1 MTSSSVEI
9 ERLVASLEIDR
20 LVPECYEPYRPFVS
34 DAIGFFLNQL
44 SRPRRRNL
52 LAHLAALPEGLPAE
66 ALAVQV
72 LSACPTLHKLG
83 QILARHEALDP
94 ALRKQL
100 QQLEY
105 FESTSNTDRVMRVVR
120 RELGTSFGKYRIRLK
135 TDSLLQGSVADVV
148 QCEWQRPGR
157 KRVHR
162 AVLKVL
168 RPGIEAQVRDELV
181 ILVNLA
187 DYLDSR
193 REAYD
198 LPSFEYRK
206 MLETVR
212 DLLMNETLLHE
223 EQTHLQQAD
232 LFYDADANVRIPKKL
247 SFSTPRVTAMEWID
261 GVKVTEPSRL
271 AGNFTPVPAPQM
283 AARVLDS
290 LISKVVFS
298 RSDDTL
304 FHADP
309 HAGNLFALKDG
320 TLALLDWAL
329 VGRLDKG
336 QREDLAAIMWGALRL
351 DANRVRKAI
360 RSLSTQ
366 IQDTNHVAREIASA
380 LRQVRKGRIPGP
392 TWLGEL
398 FDALLSNGVQF
409 PADLLL
415 FRKSLFTIKGVIFDI
430 DPDFSID
437 REFFLSFLRI
447 FAEELPRRLRTLPF
461 SRDFKSQ
468 LSNLDLVRS
477 YLTSP
482 LSLARYAGIRTV

>member
-1 MTSSSVEI
+1 MTSSTIEI

-20 LVPECYEPYRPFVS
+20 LVPECYESYRPFVR

-44 SRPRRRNL
+44 PRPRRRKI
-52 LAHLAALPEGLPAE
+52 LASLAALPEGLPAE
-66 ALAVQV
+66 ALAVHV

-83 QILARHEALDP
+83 QVLARHEALDP
-94 ALRKQL
+94 VLRKQL

-105 FESTSNTDRVMRVVR
+105 FESTSDTHRVARAIR
-120 RELGTSFGKYRIRLK
+120 RELGPAFGKYRIRLE
-135 TDSLLQGSVADVV
+135 TDSLLQGSVADVMR
-148 QCEWQRPGR
+148 CEWQRPGR

-168 RPGIEAQVRDELV
+168 RPGIEGQVRDELA
-181 ILVNLA
+181 ILIDLA

-212 DLLMNETLLHE
+212 DLLVNETLLHQ
-223 EQTHLQQAD
+223 EQVHLQQAD
-232 LFYDADANVRIPKKL
+232 RFYDEDENVRIPKKL
-247 SFSTPRVTAMEWID
+247 PFSTPRVTAMEWID
-261 GVKVTEPSRL
+261 GVKITEPSRL
-271 AGNFTPVPAPQM
+271 AENFTPVTATQL

-298 RSDDTL
+298 RSDDAL

-320 TLALLDWAL
+320 SLALLDWAL
-329 VGRLDKG
+329 VGRLTKR

-351 DANRVRKAI
+351 DVNRVRKAI
-360 RSLSTQ
+360 RSLSTE
-366 IQDTNHVAREIASA
+366 IQDTKNVSTVIASA

-430 DPDFSID
+430 DPNFSID
-437 REFFLSFLRI
+437 REFFLSFLRV
-447 FAEELPRRLRTLPF
+447 FAGEFPRRLRTLPF

-468 LSNLDLVRS
+468 LSNLDLIRS
-477 YLTSP
+477 YLASP